1 MPPPAVLGTDD
12 GEPLL
17 GQGWAGCVA
26 PDNNA
31 SSSPVWVHQLRMSFS
46 GSELITPEHKRPYN
60 LDQKA
65 LPSEVLISALLA
77 ALGRV
82 EPGALCVLVSPLPLA
97 AVLLKR
103 LPVSVSLPIK
113 SQFLCL

>member
-31 SSSPVWVHQLRMSFS
+31 SLSPTCVHQLRMSFS
-46 GSELITPEHKRPYN
+46 GSELITPEHKSPYN

-65 LPSEVLISALLA
+65 LPSEVLIGALLA
-77 ALGRV
+77 ALERA
-82 EPGALCVLVSPLPLA
+82 EPGALCILVSPLPLA
-97 AVLLKR
+97 GV
-103 LPVSVSLPIK
+103 
-113 SQFLCL
+113 